1 MWNFFFKT
9 VCNTNPAKTIVQ
21 KVTKQQSLGLM
32 QYRLY
37 RNSHDEMCRS
47 GTVNTKE
54 PRRRLIF
61 QPTVCVLDFF
71 FPQNFHTT
79 NRHLDQP
86 SKLWWKCAVQKRPW
100 RNRSPEAM
108 KIRKG
113 WAGTALGV
121 RHGLC
126 RRMWT
131 SLDCSGYWNLV
142 ITSHPTRF
150 SLNVSLHLQMRVPAR
165 VNAD

>member
-1 MWNFFFKT
+1 M
-9 VCNTNPAKTIVQ
+9 CNTNPAKTIVQ

-61 QPTVCVLDFF
+61 QPIVCVLDF
-71 FPQNFHTT
+71 PPKISIQQ
-79 NRHLDQP
+79 NRHLQP
-86 SKLWWKCAVQKRPW
+86 SKLWWKCAVRKRPW

-108 KIRKG
+108 KIRSRQSKRSTWYQPCSVVEDVG
-113 WAGTALGV
+113 LFRLLGLLEPCYHIPSYKIFTACFLIST
-121 RHGLC
+121 H
-126 RRMWT
+126 
-131 SLDCSGYWNLV
+131 
-142 ITSHPTRF
+142 
-150 SLNVSLHLQMRVPAR
+150 
-165 VNAD
+165 